1 MKYISMVI
9 HFEAGDDIDT
19 LLSSLKKSV
28 ESEGIKFRTVIQRES
43 LRCYVNFES
52 DQDRERM
59 KQLFPISVSKVG
71 NYYTQ
76 YSRLNGF
83 FSNDRFAGSNRKAGS
98 HKKSNESNRKTEP
111 HKKSKVQRRTGDAF
125 IYPYHF
131 VGLDHDCKSY
141 TANEKD
147 NIFVDKFSGSSGRVL
162 FEIEVESPMI
172 IGACQQERDG
182 KPSFVYQFEIDG
194 KPAIPASSLKGMLS
208 SVMEAA
214 SNSSLRVLGDL
225 NYSSRKNYREGLPYY
240 GVLVDK
246 NGELYVRKF
255 RSGVGEKK
263 RIWSKLIDNWKLNDH
278 SATGEIFRVIDKQF
292 DHNRERQDFLEEVQE
307 YFPADGHEYGVFR
320 ILGKDSKNGK
330 EIRLMPSKA
339 ADGFFL
345 SFEIH
350 GREFRDYPLGEAK
363 SHFEGLCDY
372 FMQQNFNEQNER
384 LRHPYLPRGR
394 KSDFINGYPTVRLKE
409 GDIVAFDVEYGEVS
423 EVSFSSIWRMAY
435 YNIDESQECLSTN
448 KLFGKINPKFLPPS
462 SSGEYIE
469 KVELTPA
476 SALLGFVDGNSDG
489 KGALAGRLKFEHALT
504 ASEEALDKTT
514 FLPLLMAPKP
524 PCPGF
529 YYTTGENLKE
539 LRKPM
544 GRKFYRH
551 SERTKDIP
559 KADAVP
565 NNKEVTPVKKGTVF
579 QTYIDFENCSDAE
592 IGMLLY
598 ALRPDE
604 KFRHQLGMGKPY
616 GYGRVKISCKG
627 LMFIDREKR
636 YAPGSL
642 RNCFSQLY
650 GDCYLDQD
658 IETIMA
664 DHAHWEWLKRP
675 MRGVNSLSLSEAIK
689 KYVSVFKE
697 ELGNAQAI
705 ADLEAIGDPQ
715 GTEGLDVRYVGYQWF
730 VNRKKKYRTGE
741 HTLLGINESLEFR
754 IDDEQNS

>member
-1 MKYISMVI
+1 MSKISIKIEHNNETSYEDVVAAFTKLVMDRLNIKVKNTSQMLNRHGYINFYSVEDREMVI
-9 HFEAGDDIDT
+9 N
-19 LLSSLKKSV
+19 SLIPSTECFK
-28 ESEGIKFRTVIQRES
+28 
-43 LRCYVNFES
+43 
-52 DQDRERM
+52 
-59 KQLFPISVSKVG
+59 G
-71 NYYTQ
+71 NYKVAFNEINK
-76 YSRLNGF
+76 LLG
-83 FSNDRFAGSNRKAGS
+83 NDD
-98 HKKSNESNRKTEP
+98 ES
-111 HKKSKVQRRTGDAF
+111 SDF

-131 VGLDHDCKSY
+131 VGLDRDCNSY
-141 TANEKD
+141 TANEKE
-147 NIFVDKFSGSSGRVL
+147 NIFVDKFRGSSGRVL
-162 FEIEVESPMI
+162 FEVEVESPMI
-172 IGACQQERDG
+172 IGAKQEERRNKDENSGNEDKSSEG
-182 KPSFVYQFEIDG
+182 KPALVSPFKLDN
-194 KPAIPASSLKGMLS
+194 KPAIPASSLKGMFS
-208 SVMEAA
+208 SIMEAA

-240 GVLVDK
+240 GVLVEK
-246 NGELYVRKF
+246 NGEFYVRKF
-255 RSGVGEKK
+255 RSAVGEKK
-263 RIWSKLIDNWKLNDH
+263 RIWLELIENWKLNDH
-278 SATGEIFRVIDKQF
+278 SASGETFRVIDRQF
-292 DHNRERQDFLEEVQE
+292 DHNRRREEFLEVVQE
-307 YFPADGHEYGVFR
+307 PFPADGHEYGVFR
-320 ILGKDSKNGK
+320 ILGKDRIGQK
-330 EIRLMPSKA
+330 EIRLMPSRA
-339 ADGFFL
+339 AEGFFL
-345 SFEIH
+345 NFEIQ
-350 GREFRDYPLGEAK
+350 GGKFRDYPLGDAK
-363 SHFEGLCDY
+363 GYFEELCDF
-372 FMQQNFNEQNER
+372 FMQQNSKEQNSR
-384 LRHPYLPRGR
+384 LRHPYLPKGR
-394 KSDFINGYPTVRLKE
+394 KSDLVNGYPTVRLRE

-435 YNIDESQECLSTN
+435 HDEADSQKRLSTY
-448 KLFGKINPKFLPPS
+448 KLFEKENLKFLPPLS
-462 SSGEYIE
+462 NGNSIE

-504 ASEEALDKTT
+504 ASEEALDRTT

-529 YYTTGENLKE
+529 YYTTDGGLKE

-565 NNKEVTPVKKGTVF
+565 NNKEVTPVKKGIVF
-579 QTYIDFENCSDAE
+579 QTYIDFDNCSDAE

-627 LMFIDREKR
+627 LMFTDREKR

-730 VNRKKKYRTGE
+730 VNRKKKYRTGD

-754 IDDEQNS
+754 RDDEQNS